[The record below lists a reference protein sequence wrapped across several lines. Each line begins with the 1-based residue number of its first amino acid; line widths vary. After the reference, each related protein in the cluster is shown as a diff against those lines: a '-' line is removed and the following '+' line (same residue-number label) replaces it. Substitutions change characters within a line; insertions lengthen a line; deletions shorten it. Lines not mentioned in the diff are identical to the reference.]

1 MKHQRSQ
8 SAENVTQPS
17 PKRAK
22 DASRLAKPVKDAY
35 GKSVPMGEN
44 NMLKHPTTT
53 RAKEIDAHPPMQQLE
68 ELLEKTRKEPTKVRN
83 VLHWFRSKDIR
94 EDDNRALHAAAEK
107 AQEGSGHLI
116 TMYLFSPKDME
127 WHGTSPARTDFL
139 LESLREVKE
148 KLQAKN
154 IPLAVLTVE
163 ERREKTE
170 RVMRFA
176 EECGVSH
183 VFANVE
189 YEVDEL
195 RRDIKFAKL
204 VREKGDMSFDAMHDQ
219 TVVRPGVI
227 VTGSGGPMKVF
238 TPYHK
243 AWLAE
248 TKDDPSL
255 LDLLPAPKGN
265 DKTAAKDFS
274 DQFASKIPDL
284 PESKQYS
291 SKEEQQRIR
300 KLWPAGHDA
309 GIKRVHDF
317 LNKKVANYARDRS
330 EAALDPSSRLS
341 PYFSSG
347 IISVREALAI
357 TKKWNKNQH
366 FDKGDVGVAAWVREI
381 VFREFYRQIT
391 AITPH
396 TTMNLPQNLKF
407 DNVKWEDDE
416 EGWKK
421 WYEGK
426 TGVPFVDAGM
436 RQLNSEAYMHNRL
449 RMNTSSYLSGNLL
462 IDYRRGERY
471 FAEHLIDWDLSNN
484 TQGWEP
490 SYTIFNPVVQAEK
503 HDPNGDF
510 IRKWVPELK
519 NVKGKAVFAPHERL
533 SKAEFEKL
541 GYPAPHVEFSESAQR
556 AKERYK
562 RDLASADP

>member
-1 MKHQRSQ
+1 MKHERSK
-8 SAENVTQPS
+8 STEDVKQPS
-17 PKRAK
+17 PKR
-22 DASRLAKPVKDAY
+22 VKDED
-35 GKSVPMGEN
+35 GKSVHQGKDD
-44 NMLKHPTTT
+44 MLKHPTIE
-53 RAKEIDAHPPMQQLE
+53 RAKEIDAHTPMQQLD
-68 ELLEKTRKEPTKVRN
+68 ELLEKTREEPKSTRN

-94 EDDNRALHAAAEK
+94 EEDNRGLHAAAEK
-107 AQEGSGHLI
+107 AKEGSGSLI

-127 WHGTSPARTDFL
+127 WHGTSAPRTDFIL
-139 LESLREVKE
+139 DSLE
-148 KLQAKN
+148 KLKASLQKKN
-154 IPLAVLTVE
+154 IPLAVVTAE
-163 ERREKTE
+163 ERGQK
-170 RVMRFA
+170 VDKVLQF
-176 EECGVSH
+176 VKDHDISH
-183 VFANVE
+183 IYANLE

-195 RRDIKFAKL
+195 RRDIKLAKK
-204 VREKGDMSFDAMHDQ
+204 VQDEKDLFFDALHDQ
-219 TVVRPGVI
+219 TVVTPGTI
-227 VTGSGGPMKVF
+227 VTGNGGPMKVF
-238 TPYHK
+238 TPYHQ

-248 TKDDPSL
+248 TKDNPSL
-255 LDLLPAPKGN
+255 FDLVPAPKGN
-265 DKTAAKDFS
+265 DKSAAENFS
-274 DQFASKIPDL
+274 DLFESKIPGL

-309 GIKRVHDF
+309 GIKRLHDF
-317 LNKKVANYARDRS
+317 LDKKVSDYADNRS
-330 EAALDPSSRLS
+330 APALDPSSRLS

-347 IISVREALAI
+347 IVSVREVLAI
-357 TKKWNKNQH
+357 TKKWNDNKH

-381 VFREFYRQIT
+381 VFREFYRQVT
-391 AITPH
+391 VITPH
-396 TTMNLPQNLKF
+396 TSMNLPQNMKF
-407 DNVKWEDDE
+407 DNVEWEDDE

-436 RQLNSEAYMHNRL
+436 RQLNSEAYMHNRA

-503 HDPNGDF
+503 HDPDGDY

-519 NVKGKAVFAPHERL
+519 DVQGKAIFAPHERL
-533 SKAEFEKL
+533 SAEEFKKL
-541 GYPAPHVEFSESAQR
+541 DYPAPHVDFGESSQR

-562 RDLASADP
+562 KGIATSEV

>member
-1 MKHQRSQ
+1 MKHERSK
-8 SAENVTQPS
+8 STEDVKQPS
-17 PKRAK
+17 PKR
-22 DASRLAKPVKDAY
+22 VKDQD
-35 GKSVPMGEN
+35 GKSVHQGKDD
-44 NMLKHPTTT
+44 MLKHPTIE
-53 RAKEIDAHPPMQQLE
+53 RAKEIDAHTPMQQLD
-68 ELLEKTRKEPTKVRN
+68 ELLEKTRKEPKSTRN

-94 EDDNRALHAAAEK
+94 EEDNRGLHAAAEK
-107 AQEGSGHLI
+107 AKEGSGSLI

-127 WHGTSPARTDFL
+127 WHGTSAPRTDFIMD
-139 LESLREVKE
+139 SLE
-148 KLQAKN
+148 KLKASLQKKN
-154 IPLAVLTVE
+154 IPLAVVTAE
-163 ERREKTE
+163 ERGQK
-170 RVMRFA
+170 VDKVLQF
-176 EECGVSH
+176 VKDHDISH
-183 VFANVE
+183 IYANLE

-195 RRDIKFAKL
+195 RRDIKLAKK
-204 VREKGDMSFDAMHDQ
+204 VQDEKDLYFDALHDQ
-219 TVVRPGVI
+219 TVVTPGTI
-227 VTGSGGPMKVF
+227 VTGNGGPMKVF
-238 TPYHK
+238 TPYHQ

-248 TKDDPSL
+248 TKDNPSL
-255 LDLLPAPKGN
+255 FDLVPAPKGN
-265 DKTAAKDFS
+265 DKSAAENFS
-274 DQFASKIPDL
+274 DLFESKIPGL

-309 GIKRVHDF
+309 GIKRLHDF
-317 LNKKVANYARDRS
+317 LDKKVSDYADNRS
-330 EAALDPSSRLS
+330 APALDPSSRLS

-347 IISVREALAI
+347 IVSVREVLAI
-357 TKKWNKNQH
+357 TKKWNDNKH

-381 VFREFYRQIT
+381 VFREFYRQVT
-391 AITPH
+391 VITPH
-396 TTMNLPQNLKF
+396 TSMNLPQNMKF
-407 DNVKWEDDE
+407 DNVEWEDDE

-436 RQLNSEAYMHNRL
+436 RQLNSEAYMHNRA

-503 HDPNGDF
+503 HDPDGNY

-519 NVKGKAVFAPHERL
+519 DVQGKAIFAPHERL
-533 SKAEFEKL
+533 SAEEFKKL
-541 GYPAPHVEFSESAQR
+541 DYPAPHVDFGESSQR

-562 RDLASADP
+562 KGIATSEV